1 MTKVAVI
8 ATIAVVPER
17 REEAVQILLRHRERC
32 LRGEPG
38 TLVFELMVPR
48 DEADKVML
56 YEVYASQVAFD
67 THWNG
72 ESLAIFHREGD
83 GFVKIQSGMWGTPA
97 N

>member
-1 MTKVAVI
+1 MSKVAVI

-17 REEAVQILLRHRERC
+17 RDEAVQILLRHRERC
-32 LRGEPG
+32 QRDEPG

-48 DEADKVML
+48 DDADKVML
-56 YEVYASQVAFD
+56 YEVYASQAAFE

-72 ESLAIFHREGD
+72 ESLATCSREGD
-83 GFVKIQSGMWGTPA
+83 GFLSIQSGMWGTPA